1 MFSHFIWVI
10 LNLHEKH
17 VNPLNSDEQA
27 SGHGAD
33 GPAKGEEGGE
43 LMAVRQGV
51 GSKDTT
57 HQDLMRSSF
66 LFLIKNTTFKM
77 PHSFF
82 VFIESKHRNF
92 S

>member
-1 MFSHFIWVI
+1 MSSTLTLRHY
-10 LNLHEKH
+10 
-17 VNPLNSDEQA
+17 DEQA
-27 SGHGAD
+27 PPGRGAE

-43 LMAVRQGV
+43 SMAARQGV
-51 GSKDTT
+51 GSEDTT